1 MLSAILVCGIYSLH
15 AHIESQDKIVE
26 IEPHAQTVCRSELVI
41 EFSDIKLSSRLVRI
55 FPQRPNIAAIDE
67 QGTVELPK
75 EVGTI
80 LDAEVEFEVTRLID
94 EVDAA
99 VSSVIF
105 SRTE

>member
-55 FPQRPNIAAIDE
+55 FPQCPNIAAIDE
-67 QGTVELPK
+67 HRTVELPK
-75 EVGTI
+75 EVSAV
-80 LDAEVEFEVTRLID
+80 LHVEVNLHVTRLID
-94 EVDAA
+94 EVDGTI
-99 VSSVIF
+99 VPL
-105 SRTE
+105 E